1 MKYRVFDV
9 TILMIMLPLIIAT
22 MSAISCVFVF
32 LEKRPFIFVQ
42 LRLGRERRS
51 FYLIKVRTM
60 RLGSGDIPSHLM
72 SPSAITKLGA
82 RLRKFKLDEIPQL
95 WNVIKGEMSLV
106 GPRPCL
112 PSQIE
117 LIEEREKRGVFDV
130 RPGITGLAQI
140 NGIDMSTP
148 QLLAETDA
156 QMIAT
161 MNLKNYF
168 KYILLTVL
176 GRGFGD
182 RVGLKK

>member
-1 MKYRVFDV
+1 MGTPVVGSDRV
-9 TILMIMLPLIIAT
+9 
-22 MSAISCVFVF
+22 
-32 LEKRPFIFVQ
+32 
-42 LRLGRERRS
+42 
-51 FYLIKVRTM
+51 
-60 RLGSGDIPSHLM
+60 
-72 SPSAITKLGA
+72 SPQAITAYG
-82 RLRKFKLDEIPQL
+82 RIIRHYKLDELPQL
-95 WNVIKGEMSLV
+95 LNVLRGEMSLV

-117 LIEEREKRGVFDV
+117 VIEERGKRGVFDV

-140 NGIDMSTP
+140 KGIDMSTP

-156 QMIAT
+156 QLIAT

-182 RVGLKK
+182 RVDPKK

>member
-1 MKYRVFDV
+1 MRSFDIALASLFLILSAPIFVVLYVFDR
-9 TILMIMLPLIIAT
+9 LFSLD
-22 MSAISCVFVF
+22 F
-32 LEKRPFIFVQ
+32 LFYQV
-42 LRLGRERRS
+42 RLGKNQKP
-51 FYLIKVRTM
+51 FTIVKFRTM
-60 RLGSGDIPSHLM
+60 KRSQPDVPTHMIERSSLGVVG
-72 SPSAITKLGA
+72 KV
-82 RLRKFKLDEIPQL
+82 LRKVKVDELPQL
-95 WNVIKGEMSLV
+95 VNVLRGEMSLV

-130 RPGITGLAQI
+130 RPGITGLAQVK
-140 NGIDMSTP
+140 GIDMSTP

-161 MNLKNYF
+161 MNLKSYF

-182 RVGLKK
+182 RVGPKK